1 MMICEAT
8 EVISGLGDLL
18 FPPTCP
24 TCGVVLVR
32 LGEGPFCPDCV
43 SAVRLTK
50 SPLCPT
56 CGMPFPTASGEDH
69 LCEECILSPPPFTV
83 ARSWGRYEGVL
94 LDAIHLFKYRGYISV
109 GEALGRMMAQA
120 SYGSLAIERY
130 SLTIPVPLHPRRLR
144 RRGFNQ
150 SLILAREVS
159 RRHSVPLDFSVLR
172 RTVHTEAQVALSG
185 KERQA
190 NVRGVFEVKDRSRV
204 RGRRVL
210 VIDDVYTTGSTVME
224 CARVLIKSGAREVA
238 VLTLARA

>member
-8 EVISGLGDLL
+8 EAISGLGDLL

-24 TCGVVLVR
+24 TCGAVLVR
-32 LGEGPFCPDCV
+32 PGEGPFCADCA
-43 SAVRLTK
+43 STVRLTI

-56 CGMPFPTASGEDH
+56 CGVPFPAAFGEDH

-94 LDAIHLFKYRGYISV
+94 LDAIHLFKYRGDISV

-120 SYGSLAIERY
+120 SYDSLAIGRY
-130 SLTIPVPLHPRRLR
+130 SLVIPVPLHPSRLR

-159 RRHSVPLDFSVLR
+159 RRHSMPLDFSVLR
-172 RTVHTEAQVALSG
+172 RTVYTEAQVTLSG
-185 KERQA
+185 KERKE
-190 NVRGVFEVKDRSRV
+190 NVRGVFEVNDRSRV

-224 CARVLIKSGAREVA
+224 CARVLIKNGAREVA